1 MVNAVE
7 MTLKNVDPILQKVL
21 YHNAKEYIISKIY
34 YNHMVVKMLTMQ
46 NYNVKLLQ
54 KGENQPRKKQD
65 IDDIYENYMKIDD
78 IDSEKANILNLELK
92 NKENRDNKLMID
104 KYYFKKMCTEETPD
118 DIKAELFYNYHL
130 VDAKKH
136 IIESLKTTDI
146 L

>member
-54 KGENQPRKKQD
+54 KGENQPRKKQG
-65 IDDIYENYMKIDD
+65 
-78 IDSEKANILNLELK
+78 ALH
-92 NKENRDNKLMID
+92 
-104 KYYFKKMCTEETPD
+104 FET
-118 DIKAELFYNYHL
+118 
-130 VDAKKH
+130 
-136 IIESLKTTDI
+136 
-146 L
+146 